1 MPNRYRIVHVMAS
14 SNGVMGGVEKHTFE
28 LCAALAKMHEV
39 HLIAD
44 TSYANHCDSS
54 VVFHA
59 IDFRQSRFNPFLYV
73 QLFGLINHIQ
83 PQIIHA
89 QAGKAASLLR
99 WFKWLFRHVVF
110 VATVHG
116 TKKSVRAYAAMDGVI
131 AVSTQLAAP
140 FAADKVRVIYNGSK
154 PAATLSSNEKKQL
167 KGQILYR
174 LQGED
179 FPLLMAVGRLAPVKA
194 FDVLL
199 RAFVDVD
206 ARLVI
211 VGDGDERAKLELL
224 CEELGLGEKVLFL
237 GHRQDVGQL
246 LQVADLCVISSHR
259 EGFPLVMVEALQSG
273 CLVVSTEVSG
283 VKEWLSPALL
293 TPPNDVE
300 GLHRLLCATL
310 ARLPTLHANYLPIFL
325 RAQQELTIEG
335 MTQRTEDFYHDLLEE
350 QHP

>member
-1 MPNRYRIVHVMAS
+1 MPKRLKIVQVMAS
-14 SNGVMGGVEKHTFE
+14 SNGVVGGVEKHTVE
-28 LCAALAKMHEV
+28 LCNALAVTHEV

-44 TSYANHCDSS
+44 ASYVNYVDSN
-54 VVFHA
+54 VIFHA
-59 IDFRQSRFNPFLYV
+59 INFKQSRFNPFLYI
-73 QLFGLINHIQ
+73 QLFYIINQIQ

-99 WFKWLFRHVVF
+99 WFKWLFRHIVF

-154 PAATLSSNEKKQL
+154 PAPTLKPNQKQQL
-167 KGQILYR
+167 KYQL
-174 LQGED
+174 LQGQNE
-179 FPLLMAVGRLAPVKA
+179 PLLMAVGRLAPVKA

-199 RAFVDVD
+199 RAFVGVD

-211 VGDGDERAKLELL
+211 VGDGDERQNLEQL
-224 CEELGLGEKVLFL
+224 CEQLGLSKKVLFL

-283 VKEWLSPALL
+283 VKEWLSPTLL
-293 TPPNDVE
+293 VPPNDVE

-310 ARLPTLHANYLPIFL
+310 ARLPSLCANYLPIFL